1 MAKETNMHKYVAL
14 MNELEDMIEDKSFQE
29 GDRLPSIRALAIRF
43 KVSKSTVIRA
53 LNELERRHLIYSV
66 PKSGY
71 YVVKKRISGPT
82 PERL

>member
-1 MAKETNMHKYVAL
+1 MHKYVAL

-29 GDRLPSIRALAIRF
+29 GDRLPSIRELSVRF

-53 LNELERRHLIYSV
+53 FSELERQHLIYSV

-71 YVVKKRISGPT
+71 YVVKKRISDQI